1 MSLHVCLS
9 ALRTSGNY
17 GSVYKAKDTYDNDS
31 IVALKR
37 IKLDDDDDG
46 VPSTA
51 IREISLLNEMHHEN
65 IIELRDVVFNQQK
78 QLYLAFDFLDKDLR
92 RYMDC
97 VGLLPCQFVK
107 HCMKQIL
114 QGMQAT
120 HEQRILHRDMSQL
133 NLETDAA
140 ILFK

>member
-1 MSLHVCLS
+1 MFDALCSFS
-9 ALRTSGNY
+9 AGNY
-17 GSVYKAKDTYDNDS
+17 GSVYKAKDLHCNDE

-37 IKLDDDDDG
+37 IKLDEDDDG

-51 IREISLLNEMHHEN
+51 IREISLLNDMRHEN
-65 IIELRDVVFNQQK
+65 VIELRNVVFNQDK

-107 HCMKQIL
+107 HCVKQIL
-114 QGMQAT
+114 QGMDAT
-120 HEQRILHRDMSQL
+120 HSQRILHRDMSQS
-133 NLETDAA
+133 NAA
-140 ILFK
+140 DSAVQCRR